1 MAENYDKDLCEEVR
15 KNIYACISDLKKE
28 ITDIKKNE
36 ITDLKKRIAYFN
48 IVGIGILVSI
58 ITSLIANLWKG

>member
-28 ITDIKKNE
+28 ITDIKK
-36 ITDLKKRIAYFN
+36 RIAYFN